1 MMTPALFSLLLAAL
15 FWIALHIGV
24 AGSPVR
30 GAVIGRIGARR
41 WRGLFASLSVI
52 GLVWLGWA
60 YALSQQ
66 PDNFYGLRLVEDWML
81 WVPLVVMPFALVLF
95 VGAVSVRNP
104 TAVGGEA
111 ALQQAEP
118 ATGILRIT
126 RHPMLWSFA
135 LWAVAHLLAKGDL
148 GSLLLFGS
156 ILVTALAGMASI
168 DRKRAATSSEA
179 WARFRDRTS
188 VLPFGAILAGRN
200 RLIFAEIGWKRIGI
214 ALVAWLVLLV
224 LHPFVFGVAAIPG

>member
-1 MMTPALFSLLLAAL
+1 MMTPALISLLLAAL
-15 FWIALHIGV
+15 FWIVLHIGV

-30 GAVIGRIGARR
+30 GFVLDRLGARP
-41 WRGLFASLSVI
+41 WRALFASLSVV
-52 GLVWLGWA
+52 GLVWLGWS
-60 YALSQQ
+60 YALSQD

-81 WVPLVVMPFALVLF
+81 WVPLVVMPIALVLF
-95 VGAVSVRNP
+95 VGAVSVPNP

-135 LWAVAHLLAKGDL
+135 LWAAAHLLAKGDL

-156 ILVTALAGMASI
+156 ILLTALAGMPSI
-168 DRKRAATSSEA
+168 DRKRAAAAPAA

-188 VLPFGAILAGRN
+188 ILPFGAIVTGRN
-200 RLIFAEIGWKRIGI
+200 HLVLAEIGWKSIGI
-214 ALVAWLVLLV
+214 ALLAWLVLLL
-224 LHPFVFGVAAIPG
+224 LHPFIFGVAAIPG